1 MASATLPE
9 TTTTT
14 EPPCIDRL
22 PVEDTL
28 RRLPLVFVT
37 EGSDV
42 SGLVDRVGGIGLVGP
57 HSAGSA
63 GSIRAQLHAAP
74 TSPLLA
80 SDEEGGRVQRLWS
93 SLGPLPSAA
102 RVASLSDADA
112 VAAYTTYAQGMAG
125 LGIDLNFAPVLA
137 VGGGALGD
145 RSYGDEPAVVTDRAG
160 LFVDAMQ
167 GAGVLP
173 VLKHFPGLG
182 SVDVNTDEG
191 VAVTPPLDQLRQRD
205 LVPYA
210 ELLGREPVGVMVSHV
225 RIPDLTGDTP
235 ASLAPATYELLVDEF
250 GFDGLVVTD
259 SLGAGAVASN
269 WSTADAAVLAVQAG
283 ADMVVFTD
291 PAQLDPVL
299 DALRT
304 AVADGRIP
312 ETHGSRRRRRRAGS
326 PGRRPVQVARPL
338 SLGQVRPVSRAAYSV
353 TSSSSA
359 TSRPVGSSP
368 GPAYHHEWRS
378 RPGSGRV
385 PRRSPSVRQHDPCRA
400 RHTVLSLGHLSGAG
414 TRAGTHPVPLLS
426 DNVADQSDV
435 SPRYESWSS
444 RGQ

>member
-1 MASATLPE
+1 
-9 TTTTT
+9 
-14 EPPCIDRL
+14 
-22 PVEDTL
+22 
-28 RRLPLVFVT
+28 
-37 EGSDV
+37 
-42 SGLVDRVGGIGLVGP
+42 
-57 HSAGSA
+57 
-63 GSIRAQLHAAP
+63 
-74 TSPLLA
+74 
-80 SDEEGGRVQRLWS
+80 
-93 SLGPLPSAA
+93 
-102 RVASLSDADA
+102 
-112 VAAYTTYAQGMAG
+112 MAG

-225 RIPDLTGDTP
+225 RIPDLTSDTP

-312 ETHGSRRRRRRAGS
+312 ETRVRDGAEDVLA
-326 PGRRPVQVARPL
+326 VQGV
-338 SLGQVRPVSRAAYSV
+338 
-353 TSSSSA
+353 
-359 TSRPVGSSP
+359 
-368 GPAYHHEWRS
+368 
-378 RPGSGRV
+378 
-385 PRRSPSVRQHDPCRA
+385 DPC
-400 RHTVLSLGHLSGAG
+400 TLLG
-414 TRAGTHPVPLLS
+414 P
-426 DNVADQSDV
+426 
-435 SPRYESWSS
+435 
-444 RGQ
+444 